1 MEEKYPI
8 RFSLGQFIVLLGVE
22 VLVLAL
28 VFLLGARFGGG
39 IFEKYYAAS
48 GAADEYQ
55 ALNPDT
61 KKERKTAKK
70 SDEKLMGPTSFEDEA
85 LDENEPAEEDL
96 AAEDSDTTDP
106 SDDTKVLEA
115 QKKAFANTMVDKN
128 TMVRFKSSDNSKFA
142 IEVGNYSEEIQAS
155 QEVARLKQK
164 GYEAYIVIENF
175 QENEPS
181 FSVRVGSFGDRK
193 TAEDFSV
200 KMSNAQ
206 GLELRVVR
214 VD

>member
-55 ALNPDT
+55 ALNPDAKKT
-61 KKERKTAKK
+61 KKSSKK
-70 SDEKLMGPTSFEDEA
+70 SDEKLMGSSSEEAEPAVPEETDEA
-85 LDENEPAEEDL
+85 QVADEDTTAPEEPRDENVQ
-96 AAEDSDTTDP
+96 AAP
-106 SDDTKVLEA
+106 K
-115 QKKAFANTMVDKN
+115 QAFAGKAANKN

-142 IEVGNYSEEIQAS
+142 IEVGSYSEEGQAS
-155 QEVARLKQK
+155 REVAKLKQK
-164 GYEAYIVIENF
+164 GYEAYIVIEDFQASTPNF
-175 QENEPS
+175 L
-181 FSVRVGSFGDRK
+181 VRVGSFGDRK
-193 TAEDFSV
+193 TAEDFSA

-206 GLELRVVR
+206 GLELRVVQ